1 MQLPEEEAT
10 QELRP
15 FVPRKTTIRSKQ
27 RRKNSIASVE
37 EPKKPQREAELPA
50 PTAFLKNIHIEK
62 LKKLVKVQ
70 EREEHI
76 PLFREKLHIPQDS
89 TLIYSGFQPTRA
101 EDYFAPHPRPTASP
115 SGELVFWS
123 GFESGNL

>member
-37 EPKKPQREAELPA
+37 EPKKPQREELPA
-50 PTAFLKNIHIEK
+50 PTGFLKNIHIEK